1 MIDFTDLEPTPS
13 DGSHL
18 TASQVRVIED
28 YVRQLLAALDLG
40 HWRVFVARD
49 LPPDDCRA
57 MIEPTDCRAMIE
69 PTDGRR
75 IAALY
80 LAGDWWTRDDPDTK
94 RVDIAHEL
102 LHLAH
107 QDVDAGIRRFF
118 DDTGDVSDYV
128 RHLVMGEFKTNLERM
143 VDSLS
148 YVLAPHMPPWPP
160 VPAQA

>member
-1 MIDFTDLEPTPS
+1 MIDLTDLESRPS

-18 TASQVRVIED
+18 TAHQVRVIED

-49 LPPDDCRA
+49 LPP
-57 MIEPTDCRAMIE
+57 EDCRAMIE

-80 LAGDWWTRDDPDTK
+80 LASDWWTRDDPDTK
-94 RVDIAHEL
+94 RVDITHEL

-107 QDVDAGIRRFF
+107 HDADAGIRRFF
-118 DDTGDVSDYV
+118 DDTGDVSSYV
-128 RHLVMGEFKTNLERM
+128 QHLVMGEFKTNLERM

-148 YVLAPHMPPWPP
+148 YVIAPHMPPWPDSP
-160 VPAQA
+160 DPGQPED